1 MESTGEVMDE
11 KKIQEGVRLI
21 LEGIGED
28 CTREGLLET
37 PDRIARM
44 YQEIFGGM
52 GKDAKEH
59 LSKTF
64 HVKNN
69 EMVVEKDIVFYSTCE
84 HHLAPVLWKGTCCLY
99 SGWKSGRFKQVSKNR
114 RSLCEKTTDAGTAYR
129 TDRGCADGA
138 FKTTGGNGHDRSR
151 AYVYDDAWY

>member
-64 HVKNN
+64 HVNIICFRFM
-69 EMVVEKDIVFYSTCE
+69 ERHMLPIFRMEKWSV
-84 HHLAPVLWKGTCCLY
+84 
-99 SGWKSGRFKQVSKNR
+99 
-114 RSLCEKTTDAGTAYR
+114 
-129 TDRGCADGA
+129 
-138 FKTTGGNGHDRSR
+138 
-151 AYVYDDAWY
+151 

>member
-84 HHLAPVLWKGTCCLY
+84 HHLLPFYGKAHVAYIP
-99 SGWKSGRFKQVSKNR
+99 
-114 RSLCEKTTDAGTAYR
+114 DGTAYR

>member
-69 EMVVEKDIVFYSTCE
+69 EMVVEKDIVI
-84 HHLAPVLWKGTCCLY
+84 LLY
-99 SGWKSGRFKQVSKNR
+99 
-114 RSLCEKTTDAGTAYR
+114 L
-129 TDRGCADGA
+129 
-138 FKTTGGNGHDRSR
+138 
-151 AYVYDDAWY
+151 